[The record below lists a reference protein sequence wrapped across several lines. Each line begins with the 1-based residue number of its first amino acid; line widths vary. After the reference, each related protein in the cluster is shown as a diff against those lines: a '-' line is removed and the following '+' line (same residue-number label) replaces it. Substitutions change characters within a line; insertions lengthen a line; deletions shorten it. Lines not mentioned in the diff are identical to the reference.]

1 MGQAVFTDIGLVLR
15 RQTRSGRPTGTRDPD
30 KGVGRHTGKLTLFV
44 KTKQAKLGRPFE
56 GGSDQLVRASV
67 LFVQFWRHV
76 FFFGGLPLHFE
87 AEESVGLEI
96 FSGAGVPLFVFLSV

>member
-76 FFFGGLPLHFE
+76 FFF
-87 AEESVGLEI
+87 
-96 FSGAGVPLFVFLSV
+96 FLGPSAAF